1 MSRIESG
8 REIIHSERFS
18 PAEMLEHIKAKAA
31 LLCGRK
37 GLDFEL
43 FLLNEP
49 DEAYIGD
56 DKKPGEVLL
65 NIISYAA
72 GRAEKPDRISLS
84 AEKTEDLGDRAS
96 LRFCVSYIGAETDK
110 ENIEKIFDSFSLENN
125 TVPARGVLGTA
136 ITKRLVEMMNGTI
149 TAAYERGYGTVFTVT
164 LTLLKNNNSEM
175 TALAGGVDPQTL
187 YILVVDDNPI
197 EAEHAGMVLVEAGIR
212 ADTCTSGQE
221 ALRKLEIQ
229 HTRKHPYNIV
239 LTDWNMP
246 GMNGAETSAEI
257 LKLYG
262 KESVVAAMTAYS
274 WDDIREEA
282 LEVGVENYLEK
293 PLFASTIIEKL
304 TRIARQSNMTV
315 FKGKNRA
322 RLEGRRILLAE
333 DVEINV

>member
-1 MSRIESG
+1 
-8 REIIHSERFS
+8 
-18 PAEMLEHIKAKAA
+18 
-31 LLCGRK
+31 
-37 GLDFEL
+37 
-43 FLLNEP
+43 
-49 DEAYIGD
+49 
-56 DKKPGEVLL
+56 
-65 NIISYAA
+65 
-72 GRAEKPDRISLS
+72 
-84 AEKTEDLGDRAS
+84 
-96 LRFCVSYIGAETDK
+96 
-110 ENIEKIFDSFSLENN
+110 
-125 TVPARGVLGTA
+125 
-136 ITKRLVEMMNGTI
+136 MNGTI

-197 EAEHAGMVLVEAGIR
+197 EAEHAGMVLGEAGIR

-229 HTRKHPYNIV
+229 HARKHPYNIV

-333 DVEINV
+333 DVEINAEILMDMLEMENIKVDHAVNGKIAAELFEKSTAGIYSAILMDVRMPVMDGLEAARTIRSMDREDAKRIPIIALTANAFDEDVQLSMQAGMNAHLSKPVEADRLIRILGELIFESEEAISVSL